1 MSIKRKLATQTSSV
15 VSGCV
20 VSINDA
26 GEVVEEDGE
35 EVDEEE
41 EEVEEM
47 DEVEVVILLGVVLL
61 DRVEVLDGD
70 GESEELD
77 TLGRLG
83 DR

>member
-35 EVDEEE
+35 EVEEE
-41 EEVEEM
+41 EEVEEI